1 MDLAPGALNAGIT
14 NMQEAKDCT
23 KGVQAVV
30 SHSLFPIE
38 KEKENPK
45 PIQAVW
51 DKVVKIIQEMGQK
64 E

>member
-30 SHSLFPIE
+30 NHSRFPIE
-38 KEKENPK
+38 
-45 PIQAVW
+45 I
-51 DKVVKIIQEMGQK
+51 QK
-64 E
+64 EADRSQFKKEPSEEK

>member
-38 KEKENPK
+38 KEKEADPS
-45 PIQAVW
+45 QF
-51 DKVVKIIQEMGQK
+51 K
-64 E
+64 EPSEEK